1 MTTLIRHIRQD
12 ETPLL
17 NHFLYEAIFIPEGVA
32 APPQSIIENDDLQ
45 VYVRNFGHEP
55 DDRCLVAECD
65 GKIVGAVWTRIMHDY
80 GHISDDTPSLA
91 ISLYKEYRNQGIGT
105 ELLER
110 MIALLRN
117 DGYSQV
123 SLSVQKANYA
133 VGMYRKAGFE
143 VLQETDEELIMV
155 CKLRPNRTT

>member
-1 MTTLIRHIRQD
+1 MTTFIRQIQQD

-17 NHFLYEAIFIPEGVA
+17 NQFLYEAIFIPKEVK
-32 APPQSIIENDDLQ
+32 APPQSIIENEELQ

-65 GKIVGAVWTRIMHDY
+65 ERIVGAVWTRIMHDY

-91 ISLYKEYRNQGIGT
+91 ISLYKEYRNKGIGT
-105 ELLER
+105 KLLEK
-110 MIALLRN
+110 MIALLQN

-133 VGMYRKAGFE
+133 VGMYQKAGFD

-155 CKLRPNRTT
+155 CKLRHNETT

>member
-1 MTTLIRHIRQD
+1 MTTFIRQIQQD

-17 NHFLYEAIFIPEGVA
+17 NQFLYEAIFIPEGVA
-32 APPQSIIENDDLQ
+32 APPQSIIENEELQ

-55 DDRCLVAECD
+55 DDKCLVAECD
-65 GKIVGAVWTRIMHDY
+65 GRIVGAVWTRIMHDY

-91 ISLYKEYRNQGIGT
+91 ISLYKEYRNKGIGT
-105 ELLER
+105 ELLKR
-110 MIALLRN
+110 MIALLQN

-133 VGMYRKAGFE
+133 VGMYQKAGFK

-155 CKLRPNRTT
+155 CKLRHNETT

>member
-1 MTTLIRHIRQD
+1 MTTFSRQIQQD

-17 NHFLYEAIFIPEGVA
+17 NQFLYEAIFIPEGVA
-32 APPQSIIENDDLQ
+32 APPQSIIENEELQ

-65 GKIVGAVWTRIMHDY
+65 GRIVGAVWTRIMHDY

-91 ISLYKEYRNQGIGT
+91 ISLYKEYRNKGIGT
-105 ELLER
+105 KLLEK
-110 MIALLRN
+110 MIALLQN

-133 VGMYRKAGFE
+133 VGMYQKAGFE

-155 CKLRPNRTT
+155 CKLRHNETT

>member
-1 MTTLIRHIRQD
+1 MTLIRQIRED
-12 ETPLL
+12 EIPVL
-17 NHFLYEAIFIPEGVA
+17 NHFLYEAIFIPKGVA
-32 APPQSIIENDDLQ
+32 APPKSIIENEDLQ

-65 GKIVGAVWTRIMHDY
+65 GRIVGAVWTRIMHDY
-80 GHISDDTPSLA
+80 GHISDNIPSLA
-91 ISLYKEYRNQGIGT
+91 ISLYKEYRNKGIGT
-105 ELLER
+105 KLLET
-110 MIALLRN
+110 MIALLQN

-133 VGMYRKAGFE
+133 VGMYQKAGFE

-155 CKLRPNRTT
+155 CKLRHNETI

>member
-1 MTTLIRHIRQD
+1 MTTLIRQIRLD
-12 ETPLL
+12 ETPVL
-17 NHFLYEAIFIPEGVA
+17 NQFLYEAIFIPKGVK
-32 APPQSIIENDDLQ
+32 APPLSIIGNEDLQ

-55 DDRCLVAECD
+55 DDKCLVAECD
-65 GKIVGAVWTRIMHDY
+65 GRIVGAVWTRIMHDY
-80 GHISDDTPSLA
+80 GHISDDTPSLS
-91 ISLYKEYRNQGIGT
+91 ISLYKEYRNKGIGT

-110 MIALLRN
+110 MIALLQN

-133 VGMYRKAGFE
+133 VGMYQKAGFE

-155 CKLRPNRTT
+155 CKLRHNETT

>member
-1 MTTLIRHIRQD
+1 MTTLIRPIQED
-12 ETPLL
+12 ETPVLSQ
-17 NHFLYEAIFIPEGVA
+17 FLYEAIFIPEGVA
-32 APPQSIIENDDLQ
+32 APPQSIIENEDLQ

-91 ISLYKEYRNQGIGT
+91 ISLYKEYRNKGIGT
-105 ELLER
+105 ELLKR
-110 MIALLRN
+110 MIALLQN
-117 DGYSQV
+117 DGYPQV

-133 VGMYRKAGFE
+133 VRMYRKSGFE

-155 CKLRPNRTT
+155 CRLKRDETA

>member
-1 MTTLIRHIRQD
+1 MTTFIRQIQQD

-17 NHFLYEAIFIPEGVA
+17 NQFLYEAIFIPEGVA
-32 APPQSIIENDDLQ
+32 APPQSIIENEELQ

-55 DDRCLVAECD
+55 DDKCLVAECD
-65 GKIVGAVWTRIMHDY
+65 GRIVGAVWTRIMHDY

-91 ISLYKEYRNQGIGT
+91 ISLYKEYRNKGIGT

-110 MIALLRN
+110 MIALLQN

-133 VGMYRKAGFE
+133 VGMYQKAGFK

-155 CKLRPNRTT
+155 CKLRHNETT

>member
-1 MTTLIRHIRQD
+1 MTTLIRQIRQD

-45 VYVRNFGHEP
+45 VYVRNFGQEP

-110 MIALLRN
+110 MIALLRD

>member
-1 MTTLIRHIRQD
+1 MTPFIRQIQQD

-17 NHFLYEAIFIPEGVA
+17 NQFLYEAIFIPEGVA
-32 APPQSIIENDDLQ
+32 APPQSIIENEELQ

-65 GKIVGAVWTRIMHDY
+65 GRIVGAVWTRIMHDY

-91 ISLYKEYRNQGIGT
+91 ISLYKEYRNKGIGT

-110 MIALLRN
+110 MIALLQN

-133 VGMYRKAGFE
+133 VGMYQKAGFE
-143 VLQETDEELIMV
+143 VLQETDEDLIMV
-155 CKLRPNRTT
+155 CKLRHNETT

>member
-1 MTTLIRHIRQD
+1 MTTLIRQIRQD

-32 APPQSIIENDDLQ
+32 APSQSIIENDDLQ

-65 GKIVGAVWTRIMHDY
+65 GRIVGAVWTRIIHDY

>member
-1 MTTLIRHIRQD
+1 MTTFIRQIQQD

-17 NHFLYEAIFIPEGVA
+17 NQFLYEAIFIPKEVK
-32 APPQSIIENDDLQ
+32 APPQSIIENEELQ

-65 GKIVGAVWTRIMHDY
+65 ERIVGAVWTRIMHDY

-91 ISLYKEYRNQGIGT
+91 ISLYKEYRNKGIGT
-105 ELLER
+105 KLLEK
-110 MIALLRN
+110 MIALLQN

-133 VGMYRKAGFE
+133 VGMYQKAGFE

-155 CKLRPNRTT
+155 CKLRHNETT

>member
-1 MTTLIRHIRQD
+1 MTTFIRQIQQD

-17 NHFLYEAIFIPEGVA
+17 NQFLYEAIFIPEGVA
-32 APPQSIIENDDLQ
+32 APPQSIIENEELQ

-65 GKIVGAVWTRIMHDY
+65 GRIVGAVWTRIMHDY

-91 ISLYKEYRNQGIGT
+91 ISLYKEYRNKGIGT

-110 MIALLRN
+110 MIALLQN

-133 VGMYRKAGFE
+133 VGMYQKAGFK

-155 CKLRPNRTT
+155 CKLRHNETT

>member
-1 MTTLIRHIRQD
+1 MTTLIRQIRQD

-65 GKIVGAVWTRIMHDY
+65 GRIVGAVWTRIMHDY

-133 VGMYRKAGFE
+133 VGMYQKAGFK

-155 CKLRPNRTT
+155 CKLRHNETT